1 MWRQS
6 RATMPSSLLRME
18 MRMSNPSWKAMYL
31 QISSYAESGIEEES
45 ASHSELPLVC
55 LEERPLTSVN
65 PSDIPESIS
74 QQYSTIKE
82 TVQTNLIHVNAIL
95 ENLNCFDLHPH
106 LRTIEKTQ
114 KNLNIRV
121 LLSLTTVN
129 IHLHRVELTRFQ

>member
-1 MWRQS
+1 
-6 RATMPSSLLRME
+6 ME
-18 MRMSNPSWKAMYL
+18 TITRNNALFTLEDGDEDVKSILEGNVLADLFITPR
-31 QISSYAESGIEEES
+31 IEEES